1 MSTTTLDRP
10 ATVDN
15 GLDDGLKVTQP
26 RVLVSEWI
34 KLRSL
39 RSTVW
44 TLIVAVGLTIGLGV
58 LVGFIF
64 HANWSHM
71 NPDDRLRFDPTE
83 TTLRGA
89 LFAQLAIGVLGVL
102 MITGEYS
109 TGMIRAT
116 MSAVP
121 KRLPVLWAK
130 LAVFTAVGAVTMLVS
145 TFAAF
150 LIGQAILAPTA
161 PHTTLSGPHVLRAV
175 VGAGLY
181 LTLVGALGLA
191 IGFIVRNTA
200 GAISALFG
208 ILLLLPIVGDLLPAS
223 WTSHFIGWLPSN
235 AGQQL
240 MTLHPDPHMLAPW
253 NGFALFVGYVA
264 AAIAVAAV
272 VVKRRDA

>member
-1 MSTTTLDRP
+1 MSTTTLERP
-10 ATVDN
+10 AATVSDN
-15 GLDDGLKVTQP
+15 IVVTQR
-26 RVLVSEWI
+26 RVLVSEWL

-44 TLIVAVGLTIGLGV
+44 TLVVAVGMTIGIGV
-58 LVGFIF
+58 LVGLIF
-64 HANWSHM
+64 HSHWAHM
-71 NPDDRLRFDPTE
+71 RPEEKMRFDPTE
-83 TTLRGA
+83 DTLRGA
-89 LFAQLAIGVLGVL
+89 MFAQLAIGVLGVL

-130 LAVFTAVGAVTMLVS
+130 LAVFTAVGAVTMLIS

-150 LIGQAILAPTA
+150 LIGQALLAPTA
-161 PHTTLSGPHVLRAV
+161 PHTTLSAPHVLRAV

-181 LTLVGALGLA
+181 LTVVGALGLA

-200 GAISALFG
+200 GAISTLFG
-208 ILLLLPIVGDLLPAS
+208 VLLLLPIVGELLPES

-253 NGFALFVGYVA
+253 SGFALFVGYVA
-264 AAIAVAAV
+264 AAIVVAAV

>member
-10 ATVDN
+10 ATVDT
-15 GLDDGLKVTQP
+15 GLKVTQP

-44 TLIVAVGLTIGLGV
+44 TLIVAIALTVGIGV
-58 LVGFIF
+58 LVGLIF
-64 HANWSHM
+64 HTNWSHLR
-71 NPDDRLRFDPTE
+71 PAEQLRFDPTE
-83 TTLRGA
+83 ATLRGA

-116 MSAVP
+116 MSSVP

-130 LAVFTAVGAVTMLVS
+130 LAVFTAVGAVTMLAS
-145 TFAAF
+145 SFAAF
-150 LIGQAILAPTA
+150 LIGQALLAPTA

-181 LTLVGALGLA
+181 LTVVGALGLA

-200 GAISALFG
+200 GAIATLLGVLLF
-208 ILLLLPIVGDLLPAS
+208 LPIIGDLLPSS
-223 WTSHFIGWLPSN
+223 WTAHFIGWLPSN

-240 MTLHPDPHMLAPW
+240 MTLHPDPNMLAPW
-253 NGFALFVGYVA
+253 NGFALFVGYVLV
-264 AAIAVAAV
+264 AIAVAAV

>member
-1 MSTTTLDRP
+1 MTTTTLDRP
-10 ATVDN
+10 ATATVD
-15 GLDDGLKVTQP
+15 DSIKVTQA
-26 RVLVSEWI
+26 RVVVSEWI
-34 KLRSL
+34 KMRSL

-44 TLIVAVGLTIGLGV
+44 TLLITIGITIGFGLLIA
-58 LVGFIF
+58 LVF
-64 HANWSHM
+64 HSNWSHM
-71 NPDDRLRFDPTE
+71 RPGERARFDPIE
-83 TTLRGA
+83 MPLRGVF
-89 LFAQLAIGVLGVL
+89 FAQLAIGVLGAL

-130 LAVFTAVGAVTMLVS
+130 LAVFTAVAAVTMLIS

-150 LIGQAILAPTA
+150 LIAQAIFGPTA
-161 PHTTLSGPHVLRAV
+161 PHTTLSAPHALRAV

-181 LTLVGALGLA
+181 LTGVGILGLA
-191 IGFIVRNTA
+191 IGFIIRNTA
-200 GAISALFG
+200 GAIATVVG
-208 ILLLLPIVGDLLPAS
+208 IVLLLPLIDEALPDS
-223 WTSHFIGWLPSN
+223 WNAHFVGWLPSN

-253 NGFALFVGYVA
+253 NGFALFVGYLVAAVVA
-264 AAIAVAAV
+264 AAI

>member
-1 MSTTTLDRP
+1 
-10 ATVDN
+10 
-15 GLDDGLKVTQP
+15 
-26 RVLVSEWI
+26 
-34 KLRSL
+34 
-39 RSTVW
+39 
-44 TLIVAVGLTIGLGV
+44 
-58 LVGFIF
+58 
-64 HANWSHM
+64 
-71 NPDDRLRFDPTE
+71 
-83 TTLRGA
+83 
-89 LFAQLAIGVLGVL
+89 

-130 LAVFTAVGAVTMLVS
+130 LGVFTVVAAVTMLIS

-150 LIGQAILAPTA
+150 LIGQALLAPIA
-161 PHTTLSGPHVLRAV
+161 PHTTLSAPHVLRV
-175 VGAGLY
+175 VIGAGLY
-181 LTLVGALGLA
+181 LTVVAVLGLA

-208 ILLLLPIVGDLLPAS
+208 IMLILPIIGELLPPDWWSA
-223 WTSHFIGWLPSN
+223 HFVGWLPSN

-253 NGFALFVGYVA
+253 NGFALFVGYTVA
-264 AAIAVAAV
+264 AVIIAAV